1 MLKSEA
7 IELLGGSIPAAAKAI
22 GITYQ
27 AVDKWPDVLSA
38 RIADR
43 VLAALA
49 RQQQQP
55 RKRRAK
61 VVA

>member
-1 MLKSEA
+1 
-7 IELLGGSIPAAAKAI
+7 
-22 GITYQ
+22 
-27 AVDKWPDVLSA
+27 VLSA

-55 RKRRAK
+55 RKRRTKA
-61 VVA
+61 VA

>member
-61 VVA
+61 AVV